1 MKEILFNLIARPI
14 SILLCGVKIVGIF
27 FPFLLCSIFFFSFFV
42 YFQNDI
48 LHNPKLGMLIN
59 DYLGINLEFLL
70 PNMYIRTFLLFGL
83 SCEIIVFL
91 AECGKN

>member
-1 MKEILFNLIARPI
+1 MLYIYIY
-14 SILLCGVKIVGIF
+14 IF
-27 FPFLLCSIFFFSFFV
+27 FFV

-48 LHNPKLGMLIN
+48 LHNPELGMLTN

-70 PNMYIRTFLLFGL
+70 PNMYSRTFLLFGL